1 MGEMSELFL
10 GFSASDMFC
19 RDLDATMR
27 GKPFVSEDTDYNDS
41 LPLKPTI
48 TDLYESVD
56 TPLLNRYAVQN
67 AISTNTKK
75 KGKVNTMANIWD
87 EFDKAIDTEG
97 LAKDVEEAAENG
109 GRREVPHDTY
119 EVAVT
124 KLELV
129 KSKKGDPMV
138 TCWMKI
144 LEGEYKGSLI
154 FMNQVVTQGFQIHI
168 ANEFMR
174 ALVAEMADPIDV
186 QFKTYN
192 QYGNMIMDVME
203 AIDNNFE
210 YQLDYRENSKGYN
223 EFEIKEVYVL
233 ED

>member
-1 MGEMSELFL
+1 
-10 GFSASDMFC
+10 
-19 RDLDATMR
+19 
-27 GKPFVSEDTDYNDS
+27 
-41 LPLKPTI
+41 
-48 TDLYESVD
+48 
-56 TPLLNRYAVQN
+56 
-67 AISTNTKK
+67 
-75 KGKVNTMANIWD
+75 MANIWE
-87 EFDKAIDTEG
+87 EFDKSIDTEG

-119 EVAVT
+119 EVAIN
-124 KLELV
+124 KLELT

-144 LEGEYKGSLI
+144 VEGEYKGSLI

-174 ALVAEMADPIDV
+174 ALVQEMETPVEV
-186 QFKTYN
+186 QFKTYS
-192 QYGNMIMDVME
+192 QYANMDIME

-210 YQLDYRENSKGYN
+210 YKVRYYENKGYN
-223 EFEIKEVYVL
+223 AFEIQEVYVL

>member
-1 MGEMSELFL
+1 
-10 GFSASDMFC
+10 
-19 RDLDATMR
+19 
-27 GKPFVSEDTDYNDS
+27 
-41 LPLKPTI
+41 
-48 TDLYESVD
+48 
-56 TPLLNRYAVQN
+56 
-67 AISTNTKK
+67 
-75 KGKVNTMANIWD
+75 MAGNIWD
-87 EFDKAIDTEG
+87 EFDKNIDTEG

-144 LEGEYKGSLI
+144 LEGEYKNSMI

-174 ALVAEMADPIDV
+174 AKISGV
-186 QFKTYN
+186 
-192 QYGNMIMDVME
+192 
-203 AIDNNFE
+203 
-210 YQLDYRENSKGYN
+210 
-223 EFEIKEVYVL
+223 
-233 ED
+233 

>member
-1 MGEMSELFL
+1 
-10 GFSASDMFC
+10 
-19 RDLDATMR
+19 
-27 GKPFVSEDTDYNDS
+27 
-41 LPLKPTI
+41 
-48 TDLYESVD
+48 
-56 TPLLNRYAVQN
+56 
-67 AISTNTKK
+67 
-75 KGKVNTMANIWD
+75 MANIWE
-87 EFDKAIDTEG
+87 EFDKSIDTEG

-119 EVAVT
+119 EVAIS
-124 KLELV
+124 KLELT

-144 LEGEYKGSLI
+144 VEGEYKGSLI

-174 ALVAEMADPIDV
+174 ELVQEMENPVEV
-186 QFKTYN
+186 QFKTYS
-192 QYGNMIMDVME
+192 QYANMIMDIME

-210 YQLDYRENSKGYN
+210 YKVRYYENKGYN
-223 EFEIKEVYVL
+223 AFEIQEVYVL

>member
-1 MGEMSELFL
+1 
-10 GFSASDMFC
+10 
-19 RDLDATMR
+19 
-27 GKPFVSEDTDYNDS
+27 
-41 LPLKPTI
+41 
-48 TDLYESVD
+48 
-56 TPLLNRYAVQN
+56 
-67 AISTNTKK
+67 
-75 KGKVNTMANIWD
+75 MANIWD

-144 LEGEYKGSLI
+144 VEGEYKNSLI

-168 ANEFMR
+168 ANEFLR
-174 ALVAEMADPIDV
+174 SLISEVEDADKPDV
-186 QFKTYN
+186 IFKTYN
-192 QYGNMIMDVME
+192 QYNGMVMDVME
-203 AIDNNFE
+203 LIDGNFE
-210 YQLDYRENSKGYN
+210 YLLDYGENSKGFN
-223 EFEIKEVYVL
+223 TFEIKEVYVL
-233 ED
+233 E

>member
-1 MGEMSELFL
+1 
-10 GFSASDMFC
+10 
-19 RDLDATMR
+19 
-27 GKPFVSEDTDYNDS
+27 
-41 LPLKPTI
+41 
-48 TDLYESVD
+48 
-56 TPLLNRYAVQN
+56 
-67 AISTNTKK
+67 
-75 KGKVNTMANIWD
+75 MAQEKNNKNIWD

-97 LAKDVEEAAENG
+97 LAQDVKDAAENG

-119 EVAVT
+119 EVAIQ

-144 LEGEYKGSLI
+144 VEGEYKGSLI

-168 ANEFMR
+168 VDEFLR
-174 ALVAEMADPIDV
+174 SLVAECADAPEIE
-186 QFKTYN
+186 FHTYR
-192 QYGNMIMDVME
+192 QYGEMLLDVME

-210 YQLDYRENSKGYN
+210 YRLDYRENSKGYN
-223 EFEIKEVYVL
+223 EFEIMEVYPL